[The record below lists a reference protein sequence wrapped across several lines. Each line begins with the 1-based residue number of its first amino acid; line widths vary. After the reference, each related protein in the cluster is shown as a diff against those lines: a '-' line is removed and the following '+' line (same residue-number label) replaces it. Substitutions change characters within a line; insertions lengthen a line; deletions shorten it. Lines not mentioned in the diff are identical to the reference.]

1 MISLIHT
8 LNNLL
13 PILYLATYTLY
24 VLNFWQNKKELSL
37 AKRLLLFITILFHFS
52 YLIFRTIEFNHAPIT
67 TIFEIFTLLALAI
80 TFSYYIIELLTEIR
94 TTGIFILFISVI
106 FQVVSSVFIKDLE
119 EVKEILRS
127 PFLGI
132 HVFSALAGYAGITF
146 SAIYGVLYLLLYK
159 QIKEHRFGLLFNRL
173 PNLEI
178 LEKLSVIS
186 AIIGLIMLTIAII
199 IGMIWLPQAFTNP
212 SYFDP
217 KLIAT
222 ILVWFLYLAGLISK
236 WALKWSGRKTVYF
249 SLAGFVLTLFSISI
263 LNILFTGFHK
273 FF

>member
-1 MISLIHT
+1 MKSFIHSL
-8 LNNLL
+8 NSLL
-13 PILYLATYTLY
+13 PILYLVTYFLY

-37 AKRLLLFITILFHFS
+37 AKRLSLFITILFHFS

-94 TTGIFILFISVI
+94 TTGIFILFIAVI
-106 FQVVSSVFIKDLE
+106 FQIISSLFIKDLQ

-132 HVFSALAGYAGITF
+132 HVFSAMAGYAGITF
-146 SAIYGVLYLLLYK
+146 SAIYGVLYLILYK

-178 LEKLSVIS
+178 LERLSVIS

-222 ILVWFLYLAGLISK
+222 VLVWFLYLAGLISK
-236 WALKWSGRKTVYF
+236 WALKWSGRKVVYF